1 MVVVW
6 TCALESVVTVD
17 SFWHDRRVFVTGATG
32 LVGSWL
38 VKDLLAEGA
47 RVVALVRDPDPQ
59 SEFYR
64 SGDYRDTSVVQGSLE
79 DYRSLERAINEHEV
93 DTVFHLAAQ
102 PIVGVAHRSPL
113 QTFETNI
120 RGTYNLLEACRQH
133 RDLMRRVV
141 VASSDKAYG
150 TQPALPY
157 TEDMPLQ
164 GRNPYEVSKSCTD
177 LIAQS
182 YQHTYG
188 LPVAIAR
195 CGNIY
200 GGGDLNWSRIVP
212 DTIRACLR
220 SARPVIRSDGSYVR
234 DYIYVKD
241 VSGAYLRLAERLDD
255 PVIQGEAF
263 NFSPERAVT
272 VLELVAHIQHLM
284 GCAHLTPDIQNT
296 ARGEI
301 HSQYLD
307 ASKAA
312 RLLDWRPRYTLDE
325 SLTETIAWYQAYLM
339 RRGEVGPPTTSA
351 MAGMGVQ
358 P

>member
-1 MVVVW
+1 VEGVV
-6 TCALESVVTVD
+6 SVQPD
-17 SFWHDRRVFVTGATG
+17 NFWRNRRVFVTGATG

-38 VKDLLAEGA
+38 VKDLLAA
-47 RVVALVRDPDPQ
+47 RAHVVALVRDPDPQ

-64 SGDYRDTSVVQGSLE
+64 SGDYQQTSIVQGCLE
-79 DYRSLERAINEHEV
+79 DYWTLERAVNEHEI

-102 PIVGVAHRSPL
+102 PIVGAAHRFPL
-113 QTFETNI
+113 QTFEANI
-120 RGTYNLLEACRQH
+120 RGTYNLLDVCRLH
-133 RDLMRRVV
+133 RGLVRRIV

-150 TQPALPY
+150 TQPVLPY

-164 GRNPYEVSKSCTD
+164 GRSPYEVSKSCTD

-182 YQHTYG
+182 YYSTYG
-188 LPVAIAR
+188 LPVTIAR

-220 SARPVIRSDGSYVR
+220 GARPIVRSDGTFVR

-255 PVIQGEAF
+255 PSIQGEAF
-263 NFSPERAVT
+263 NFSPAQAVT
-272 VLELVAHIQHLM
+272 VLDLVDHIQRLM
-284 GCAHLTPDIQNT
+284 DCEHLTPDIQNT

-301 HSQYLD
+301 HSQYLN
-307 ASKAA
+307 AGKAQ
-312 RLLDWRPRYTLDE
+312 RILDWTPRYTLDAG
-325 SLTETIAWYQAYLM
+325 LAETIAWYRAYLEGHAPEASAPM
-339 RRGEVGPPTTSA
+339 MTTMEA
-351 MAGMGVQ
+351 R
-358 P
+358 